1 MDDSTTSLDAS
12 SQSLHR
18 RKSIALLDL
27 HSVFG
32 GSWVGCDCDVVP
44 ELAKGSCQHTGALLL
59 SLGVRFG
66 ALLDKSNP
74 FVQDLPNHAAES
86 MGDCPDG
93 GLIAEPRYQTP
104 EHRL

>member
-1 MDDSTTSLDAS
+1 MQISAEDSHCD
-12 SQSLHR
+12 
-18 RKSIALLDL
+18 RKTPSFPGLSATPSKINRPLDL

-44 ELAKGSCQHTGALLL
+44 ELAKGSCQHPGALLL
-59 SLGVRFG
+59 SLGIRFG

-93 GLIAEPRYQTP
+93 GLIAEPR
-104 EHRL
+104 

>member
-1 MDDSTTSLDAS
+1 MVCRQL
-12 SQSLHR
+12 R
-18 RKSIALLDL
+18 RKSMALLNL

-32 GSWVGCDCDVVP
+32 GSWVHGCDCDLVT
-44 ELAKGSCQHTGALLL
+44 ELAKGSCQHPGALLL

-93 GLIAEPRYQTP
+93 GLIAEPR
-104 EHRL
+104 